1 MKYQMRRKD
10 REESGETAL
19 RIIDRAPFAVMATAD
34 PDGHPYCT
42 PLSFVRDGEALYFHC
57 ALSGHK
63 IDNLK
68 RDPRVCVS
76 FTGEIFFPED
86 DFTVAYESATVMG
99 VAEEVTGDDEKI
111 RGLRLLC
118 ERFTPKNMPA
128 FDVAIAKSLAAT
140 GVWKIRIGEVSAKRR
155 KHPRQHPQN

>member
-1 MKYQMRRKD
+1 MKYPMRRKD
-10 REESGETAL
+10 REAPRETAL
-19 RIIDRAPFAVMATAD
+19 EIIDKAPFAVMATVD

-68 RDPRVCVS
+68 RDSRVCVS

-86 DFTVAYESATVMG
+86 DFTVVYESAIVMG
-99 VAEEVTGDDEKI
+99 TAEEVTGDEEKI

-128 FDVAIAKSLAAT
+128 FDAAIAKSLAVT
-140 GVWKIRIGEVSAKRR
+140 GVWKIHIEDVSAKRR
-155 KHPRQHPQN
+155 KHPQT